1 MYIDGFVIPVPK
13 ASKEQFIEHAR
24 RADSV
29 FMDLG
34 ATWASPDFAD
44 TLQEVDNAEI
54 GGQEMST
61 KRRKFTDEYKAEAVR
76 IWRESG
82 KSVRRVAVELG
93 LTPSALERWVK
104 QEKDAQQLGTTRAS
118 LKAEREELLRL
129 RRENELLR
137 QERDFLRS
145 AAAYFAKDRK

>member
-1 MYIDGFVIPVPK
+1 
-13 ASKEQFIEHAR
+13 
-24 RADSV
+24 
-29 FMDLG
+29 
-34 ATWASPDFAD
+34 
-44 TLQEVDNAEI
+44 
-54 GGQEMST
+54 MST